1 MPKFSYD
8 FSISGGTPEEVEQRV
23 QRVLT
28 DRLAH
33 PSGGSQTKLHRA
45 MRLSRQTPTS
55 LSYRPKL
62 RVWLPLSLITW
73 LGRLLSRERIDLTFT
88 RDADGGSGTH
98 LAVSGSV
105 GQGGQSMADREFWQG
120 VLTASRP

>member
-28 DRLAH
+28 ERLAH

-45 MRLSRQTPTS
+45 MRLSRQTETS
-55 LSYRPKL
+55 LSYTPKL
-62 RVWLPLSLITW
+62 RVWMPLSIITW
-73 LGRLLSRERIDLTFT
+73 LGRLASRERIDLTFT
-88 RDADGGSGTH
+88 SADGDGTQ
-98 LAVSGSV
+98 LAVSGRV
-105 GQGGQSMADREFWQG
+105 GQGVQDLADQEFWQG